1 MEDFIK
7 NMLNKYLSV
16 WLLMITCL
24 LITAGKASAQLDND
38 LVAEADAAYNI
49 GAKSL
54 ALDNYML
61 ALRENLNNVRA
72 NFMAG
77 RAIIE
82 TIDKSR
88 ASKYLI
94 KAYELDPNISPD
106 ILLLIG
112 QSFQY
117 GNDFDNAIAYYE
129 KHKVKIQGDAA
140 TKKTN
145 KNTLKAILAEIDEKI
160 AKCNNGKK
168 YTSDPLEY
176 SIKNLGTGVNSGHA
190 DYAPAINKDESVMIF
205 TSRRE
210 GGVGIGNVDKDLEF
224 FEDIYISEF
233 KDGEWQN
240 AQNIGTNINT
250 EYHDASIGLSGD
262 GKTLFLYKDENGGDI
277 YVSNQRK
284 DGTWSNAEPLSSN
297 INSTYNENS
306 VSISP
311 DGQTLFFTSDR
322 PGGKGGIDIYM
333 SKSDKNGR
341 WAKPTNMGTPINTSA
356 DEDGPFIDY
365 DGKTLYFSSRGH
377 EGMGGYD
384 IFVSEYDSVVKKWS
398 DPVNIGYPINT
409 PDEDIYFVKSGDRR
423 FGYYASVK
431 DGGIGEKDIYKVAI
445 PENLQNYD
453 NLKVRKISGK
463 PAPSVNIPD
472 VLNPVKLTIQIK
484 DAAAQTLVDARILL
498 RSKTNDAEVTL
509 NKIAEGIYTCS
520 FNNSDV
526 MDYAISVEKDGYM
539 YTNTDVSIPA
549 IAAQAKEITKEIS
562 LSKLQIGF
570 KTILRNIYFDTGKA
584 TLKPESFQEL
594 GKLEKM
600 LKENTAYNIEISG
613 HTDRVGSTEL
623 NKKLSQNRAKAVVK
637 YLIEKGIDAN
647 RLVAVGYGEQ
657 KPLASNDD
665 EFEGREINRRTEFE
679 IMSQIQNQSAAI
691 K

>member
-1 MEDFIK
+1 MEDFKINIVK
-7 NMLNKYLSV
+7 K
-16 WLLMITCL
+16 CL
-24 LITAGKASAQLDND
+24 LVFLLTMICLLATREMTLAQIDND

-54 ALDNYML
+54 ALDNYLL
-61 ALRENLNNVRA
+61 ALRENPNNIRA

-77 RAIIE
+77 KAIIE

-88 ASKYLI
+88 ASTYLI
-94 KAYELDPNISPD
+94 KAYQLNPNISAD

-112 QSFQY
+112 QAFQF
-117 GNDFDNAIAYYE
+117 GNDFDNAVAYYE
-129 KHKVKIQGDAA
+129 KHKAKVKEDAII
-140 TKKTN
+140 KKTS
-145 KNTLKAILAEIDEKI
+145 KNTLKAIVAEIDERI

-168 YTSDPLEY
+168 YINDPLEY
-176 SIKNLGTGVNSGHA
+176 SIKNLGKGVNSGHA
-190 DYAPAINKDESVMIF
+190 DYAPAINKDETVMIF

-210 GGVGIGNVDKDLEF
+210 GGTGIGNVDKDLEY
-224 FEDIYISEF
+224 FEDIYISEL
-233 KDGEWQN
+233 KDGEWQP

-250 EYHDASIGLSGD
+250 EYHDASIGLSAD

-277 YVSNQRK
+277 YISNQKK
-284 DGTWSNAEPLSSN
+284 DGTWSQPEPISSN
-297 INSTYNENS
+297 INSSYSENS

-333 SKSDKNGR
+333 SKLDNKGK
-341 WAKPTNMGTPINTSA
+341 WGKPTNMGAPINTNF

-384 IFVSEYDSVVKKWS
+384 IFVSEYDSAAKKWS
-398 DPVNIGYPINT
+398 EPVNIGYPINT

-445 PENLQNYD
+445 PDNLQNYD
-453 NLKVRKISGK
+453 KLKIRKTSGK
-463 PAPSVNIPD
+463 PAPIVKGPD
-472 VLNPVKLTIQIK
+472 ALNPVKLTIYITE
-484 DAAAQTLVDARILL
+484 AAAQTPVDARLL
-498 RSKTNDAEVTL
+498 LKSKSTDAEVSL
-509 NKIAEGIYTCS
+509 NKISQGVYTCT
-520 FNNSDV
+520 FTNSGII
-526 MDYAISVEKDGYM
+526 DYVISVEKDGYM
-539 YTNTDVSIPA
+539 YTNADISIPA
-549 IAAQAKEITKEIS
+549 MAAQVKEIKKDIT
-562 LSKLQIGF
+562 LSRLQVGF

-584 TLKPESFQEL
+584 TLKPESHQEL

-600 LKENTAYNIEISG
+600 LKENTSFKIEISG
-613 HTDRVGSTEL
+613 HTDKIGSAEL
-623 NKKLSQNRAKAVVK
+623 NKKLSQNRANAVVK
-637 YLIEKGIDAN
+637 YLINKGIEPT
-647 RLVAVGYGEQ
+647 RLIAVGYGKE

-679 IMSQIQNQSAAI
+679 IISQVENQSAAI

>member
-1 MEDFIK
+1 
-7 NMLNKYLSV
+7 MLNKYLSV
-16 WLLMITCL
+16 WLLVIASL
-24 LITAGKASAQLDND
+24 LATGGKVSAQLDND

-61 ALRENLNNVRA
+61 ALRENPNNVRA

-77 RAIIE
+77 KAIIE

-94 KAYELDPNISPD
+94 KAYELDPSISPD

-129 KHKVKIQGDAA
+129 KHKTKIQADAA

-176 SIKNLGTGVNSGHA
+176 SIKNLGKGVNSGHA
-190 DYAPAINKDESVMIF
+190 DYAPAINKEESVMIF

-233 KDGEWQN
+233 KDGEWQP
-240 AQNIGTNINT
+240 AQNLGANINT

-284 DGTWSNAEPLSSN
+284 DGTWSSPESLSSN

-333 SKSDKNGR
+333 SKLDKNGK
-341 WAKPTNMGTPINTSA
+341 WAKPTNMGAPINTIS

-384 IFVSEYDSVVKKWS
+384 IFVSEFDSVAKKWS
-398 DPVNIGYPINT
+398 EPVNIGYPINT

-431 DGGIGEKDIYKVAI
+431 DGGNGEKDIYKVAI

-453 NLKVRKISGK
+453 KLKVRKISGK
-463 PAPSVNIPD
+463 PAPIVKVPD
-472 VLNPVKLTIQIK
+472 ALSPVKLVIRIT
-484 DAAAQTLVDARILL
+484 DASAQTPISASIFLK
-498 RSKTNDAEVTL
+498 SKTNEAEVALT
-509 NKIAEGIYTCS
+509 KVSEGMYTCS
-520 FNNSDV
+520 FNNTGSV
-526 MDYAISVEKDGYM
+526 DYAIAVEKDGYM
-539 YTNTDVSIPA
+539 YTNAEVSIPA
-549 IAAQAKEITKEIS
+549 IASEPKEIVKEIS

-594 GKLEKM
+594 EKLEKM
-600 LKENTAYNIEISG
+600 LKENTSYTIEISG
-613 HTDRVGSTEL
+613 HTDKIGSAEL
-623 NKKLSQNRAKAVVK
+623 NKKLSKNRAKAVVK
-637 YLIEKGIDAN
+637 YLTDKGVESN
-647 RLVAVGYGEQ
+647 RLIAVGYGEE

-665 EFEGREINRRTEFE
+665 ELEGREINRRTEFE
-679 IMSQIQNQSAAI
+679 IISQVQNQSAAV

>member
-1 MEDFIK
+1 MEDLRMNTIK
-7 NMLNKYLSV
+7 KYLLV
-16 WLLMITCL
+16 FLLMITGL
-24 LITAGKASAQLDND
+24 LVTGGKTFAQLDND

-54 ALDNYML
+54 ALDNYLL
-61 ALRENLNNVRA
+61 ALRQNPNNVRA

-77 RAIIE
+77 KAIIE

-88 ASKYLI
+88 ASTYLI
-94 KAYELDPNISPD
+94 KAYQLNPNISPD

-112 QSFQY
+112 QAFQF

-129 KHKVKIQGDAA
+129 KHKVKIKEDAVI
-140 TKKTN
+140 KKTN

-168 YTSDPLEY
+168 YTNDPLEY
-176 SIKNLGTGVNSGHA
+176 SIKNLGKGVNSGHA
-190 DYAPAINKDESVMIF
+190 DYAPAINKDETIMIF

-210 GGVGIGNVDKDLEF
+210 GGIGIGNVDKDLQF

-233 KDGEWQN
+233 KDGEWQP

-277 YVSNQRK
+277 YVSTQRK
-284 DGTWSNAEPLSSN
+284 DGTWSKPEPSSSN
-297 INSTYNENS
+297 INSSYNENS

-333 SKSDKNGR
+333 SKLDKNGK
-341 WAKPTNMGTPINTSA
+341 WGKPTNMGAPINTSS

-384 IFVSEYDSVVKKWS
+384 IFVTEYDSTGKKWS
-398 DPVNIGYPINT
+398 EPVNIGYPINT

-431 DGGIGEKDIYKVAI
+431 DGGVGEKDIYKVAI
-445 PENLQNYD
+445 PDNLQNYD
-453 NLKVRKISGK
+453 KLKVRKTSG
-463 PAPSVNIPD
+463 PAPIVKVPD
-472 VLNPVKLTIQIK
+472 ALNPVKLTIYIK
-484 DAAAQTLVDARILL
+484 DAAAQTPVDARILL
-498 RSKTNDAEVTL
+498 KSKSTDAEVSL
-509 NKIAEGIYTCS
+509 SKISQGTYTCT
-520 FNNSDV
+520 FTNSGV
-526 MDYAISVEKDGYM
+526 MDYVISVEQDGYM
-539 YTNTDVSIPA
+539 YTNADVSIPA
-549 IAAQAKEITKEIS
+549 MAAQVKEVKKDIS
-562 LSKLQIGF
+562 LSRLQVGF

-584 TLKPESFQEL
+584 TLKSESFQEL
-594 GKLEKM
+594 SKLERM
-600 LKENTAYNIEISG
+600 LKENTSYKIEISG
-613 HTDRVGSTEL
+613 HTDFVGSTES
-623 NKKLSQNRAKAVVK
+623 NKKLSQNRANAVVK
-637 YLIEKGIDAN
+637 YLVEKGIEAN
-647 RLVAVGYGEQ
+647 RLVAVGYGEE

-679 IMSQIQNQSAAI
+679 IISQIENQSAAM

>member
-1 MEDFIK
+1 MEDFKINIVK
-7 NMLNKYLSV
+7 K
-16 WLLMITCL
+16 CL
-24 LITAGKASAQLDND
+24 LIFLLISICLLANREKTLAQVDND

-54 ALDNYML
+54 ALDNYLL
-61 ALRENLNNVRA
+61 ALRENPNNIRA

-77 RAIIE
+77 KAIIE

-88 ASKYLI
+88 ASTYLI
-94 KAYELDPNISPD
+94 KAYQLDPNISTD

-112 QSFQY
+112 QAFQF

-129 KHKVKIQGDAA
+129 KHKAKIKEDAIV
-140 TKKTN
+140 KKTN
-145 KNTLKAILAEIDEKI
+145 KNTLKAILTEIDERI

-168 YTSDPLEY
+168 YTNDPLEY
-176 SIKNLGTGVNSGHA
+176 SIKNLGKGVNSGHA
-190 DYAPAINKDESVMIF
+190 DYAPAVNKDETVMIF

-210 GGVGIGNVDKDLEF
+210 GGTGIGNVDKDLEY

-233 KDGEWQN
+233 KDGEWQL
-240 AQNIGTNINT
+240 AQNIGTSINT
-250 EYHDASIGLSGD
+250 EYHDASIGLSAD

-277 YVSNQRK
+277 YISNQKK
-284 DGTWSNAEPLSSN
+284 DGTWSKPEPISSN
-297 INSTYNENS
+297 INSSYSENS

-311 DGQTLFFTSDR
+311 DEQTLFFTSDR
-322 PGGKGGIDIYM
+322 PGGKGGIDVYM
-333 SKSDKNGR
+333 SKLDKQGK
-341 WAKPTNMGTPINTSA
+341 WGKPTNMGAPINTSS

-384 IFVSEYDSVVKKWS
+384 IFVSEYDSAAKKWS
-398 DPVNIGYPINT
+398 EPVNIGYPINT

-445 PENLQNYD
+445 PDNLQNYD
-453 NLKVRKISGK
+453 KLKLRKTSGK
-463 PAPSVNIPD
+463 PAPIVKVPD
-472 VLNPVKLTIQIK
+472 VLSPVKLTLYIK
-484 DAAAQTLVDARILL
+484 DAAAQTPVDARLL
-498 RSKTNDAEVTL
+498 LKSRTTDAEVNL
-509 NKIAEGIYTCS
+509 NKISQGVYTCT
-520 FNNSDV
+520 FTNSGIT
-526 MDYAISVEKDGYM
+526 DYVISVEKDGYM
-539 YTNTDVSIPA
+539 YTNADISIPA
-549 IAAQAKEITKEIS
+549 MAAQVKEVKKDIT
-562 LSKLQIGF
+562 LSRLQVGF

-584 TLKPESFQEL
+584 MLKPESYQEL

-600 LKENTAYNIEISG
+600 LKENTSYKIEISG
-613 HTDRVGSTEL
+613 HTDKIGSAEL
-623 NKKLSQNRAKAVVK
+623 NKKLSQNRANAVVK
-637 YLIEKGIDAN
+637 YLVDKGVEPA
-647 RLVAVGYGEQ
+647 RLIAVGYGEE

-679 IMSQIQNQSAAI
+679 IISQVENQSAAI

>member
-1 MEDFIK
+1 MEDFRK
-7 NMLNKYLSV
+7 NTLNKYLSV
-16 WLLMITCL
+16 WLLVIACL
-24 LITAGKASAQLDND
+24 LITTGRVSAQLDND

-61 ALRENLNNVRA
+61 ALRENPNNVRA

-77 RAIIE
+77 KAIIE

-94 KAYELDPNISPD
+94 KAHELDPNISPD

-129 KHKVKIQGDAA
+129 KHKARIQTNAVA
-140 TKKTN
+140 KKTS

-176 SIKNLGTGVNSGHA
+176 SIKNLGKGINSGHA
-190 DYAPAINKDESVMIF
+190 DYAPAINKDETLMIF

-233 KDGEWQN
+233 KDGQWQP
-240 AQNIGTNINT
+240 AQNMGTNINT

-284 DGTWSNAEPLSSN
+284 DGTWTSPESISEN

-333 SKSDKNGR
+333 SKLDKKGK
-341 WAKPTNMGTPINTSA
+341 WSKPSNIGAPINTAS

-384 IFVSEYDSVVKKWS
+384 IFVSEYDSTAKKWS
-398 DPVNIGYPINT
+398 QPVNIGYPINT

-431 DGGIGEKDIYKVAI
+431 DGGQGEKDIYKVAI

-453 NLKVRKISGK
+453 KLKVRKISGK
-463 PAPSVNIPD
+463 PAPVAEIPA
-472 VLNPVKLTIQIK
+472 VLSPVKLIIRIK
-484 DAAAQTLVDARILL
+484 DASAQTPLDARILL
-498 RSKTNDAEVTL
+498 KSGTDEAEVSL
-509 NKIAEGIYTCS
+509 NKIAEGMYSCT
-520 FNNSDV
+520 FNNSGA

-539 YTNTDVSIPA
+539 YTSADVSIPA
-549 IAAQAKEITKEIS
+549 VTTEPKEVVKEIT
-562 LSKLQIGF
+562 LSKLHIGF

-584 TLKPESFQEL
+584 ILKPESFQEL
-594 GKLEKM
+594 DKLEKM
-600 LKENTAYNIEISG
+600 LKENTTYTIEISG
-613 HTDRVGSTEL
+613 HTDKIGSAEL

-637 YLIEKGIDAN
+637 YLVNKGIEAS
-647 RLVAVGYGEQ
+647 RLTAVGYGEE

-665 EFEGREINRRTEFE
+665 ELEGREINRRTEFE
-679 IMSQIQNQSAAI
+679 IISQTQNQSAAM